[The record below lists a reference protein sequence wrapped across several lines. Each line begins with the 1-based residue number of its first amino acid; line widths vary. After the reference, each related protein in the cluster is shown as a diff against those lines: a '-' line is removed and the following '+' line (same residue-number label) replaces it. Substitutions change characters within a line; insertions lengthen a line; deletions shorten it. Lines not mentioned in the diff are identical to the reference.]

1 MFSKQKEIKMNDYAS
16 KNGYKKPQCK
26 RLLTTDEVLTALFD
40 SGKDSDGLESDI
52 MQPRSI
58 PEISTLCGYKKN
70 KVAGKRTNKHTL
82 NYCEK
87 CQKDICEGCLQAFHT

>member
-1 MFSKQKEIKMNDYAS
+1 MNDYAS
-16 KNGYKKPQCK
+16 KNGYKNPQCK
-26 RLLTTDEVLTALFD
+26 RFLTTDEVLTALFN
-40 SGKDSDGLESDI
+40 SEKDSDGLESNI

-58 PEISTLCGYKKN
+58 PGISTLSGYKKN

-87 CQKDICEGCLQAFHT
+87 CQKDICEGCFQAFHT